1 MLREKI
7 QMFRKC
13 GKLVSKFA
21 KTNGV
26 SAPSRGAK
34 GAKMRSKK
42 IKLHELLYTEIPK
55 SGIIRLASDT
65 NPQKIIMLKL
75 R

>member
-1 MLREKI
+1 M
-7 QMFRKC
+7 M
-13 GKLVSKFA
+13 
-21 KTNGV
+21 
-26 SAPSRGAK
+26 
-34 GAKMRSKK
+34 SKK
-42 IKLHELLYTEIPK
+42 IKLHEVLYTEILK

>member
-1 MLREKI
+1 
-7 QMFRKC
+7 
-13 GKLVSKFA
+13 
-21 KTNGV
+21 
-26 SAPSRGAK
+26 
-34 GAKMRSKK
+34 MRSKK
-42 IKLHELLYTEIPK
+42 IKLYELLYTEIPK